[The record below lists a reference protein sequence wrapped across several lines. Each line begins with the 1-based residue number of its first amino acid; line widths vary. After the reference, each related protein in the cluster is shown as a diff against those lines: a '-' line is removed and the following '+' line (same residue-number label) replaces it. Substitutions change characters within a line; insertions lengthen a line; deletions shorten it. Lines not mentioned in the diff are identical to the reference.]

1 MRLIVVGKKKFIG
14 AFALVVALIAA
25 VVAVCGS
32 GAYKVAA
39 GKTTRKLPIY
49 CVDRPEKV
57 VALSFDASWGA
68 DKTEAILD
76 TLTRYD
82 VKANFFAVG
91 FWAEKYAEQAQEL

>member
-14 AFALVVALIAA
+14 ALALVVALIAA

-49 CVDRPEKV
+49 CVDRPEKWWRFRSTR
-57 VALSFDASWGA
+57 AGA
-68 DKTEAILD
+68 RTKPK
-76 TLTRYD
+76 R
-82 VKANFFAVG
+82 F
-91 FWAEKYAEQAQEL
+91 